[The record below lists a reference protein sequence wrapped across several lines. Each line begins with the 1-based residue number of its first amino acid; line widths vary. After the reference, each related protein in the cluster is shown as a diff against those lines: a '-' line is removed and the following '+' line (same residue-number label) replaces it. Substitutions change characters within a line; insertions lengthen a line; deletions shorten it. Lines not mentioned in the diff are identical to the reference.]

1 MTVLTTQ
8 TILAIE
14 SAIGGGSIAIVAD
27 GSRIDGVIGPSSVSR
42 AEDLLSNIDHLLHEN
57 DIDKLDLTEIIVS
70 AGPGSFTGIRI
81 GIATALGLGDALRIP
96 VRQISLLEALAVFHT
111 GTNEI
116 AAALPVGRE
125 TICWQPFR
133 RHGDLV
139 EAVDQPAAVTIDEFM
154 NLAADKNMPV
164 IVVNGALYESIAAP
178 PLERCRNAG
187 NDLASLLA
195 RAVIDHG
202 LADLPEPM
210 FVGKRK

>member
-42 AEDLLSNIDHLLHEN
+42 AEDLLSNIDRLLHEN

-96 VRQISLLEALAVFHT
+96 VRQISLLQALAAFHT

-154 NLAADKNMPV
+154 NLAADEAMPV
-164 IVVNGALYESIAAP
+164 IVVNGSLYELIAGSARD
-178 PLERCRNAG
+178 RCLNAG
-187 NDLASLLA
+187 DDLANLLA
-195 RAVIDHG
+195 SAVIENE
-202 LADLPEPM
+202 LADSPEPL